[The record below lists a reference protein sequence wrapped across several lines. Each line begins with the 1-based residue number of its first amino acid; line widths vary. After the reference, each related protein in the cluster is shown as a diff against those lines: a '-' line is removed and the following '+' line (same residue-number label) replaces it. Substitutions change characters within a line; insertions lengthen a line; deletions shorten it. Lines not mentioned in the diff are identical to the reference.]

1 MSKRDVLLAIHN
13 FSELK
18 SLAKNAKIRSAQ
30 KFLLLGYEKIRLNGI
45 EMAENKKMAN
55 SFLYTL
61 LVIRFVQSCIHPL
74 QKKRIIFLVV
84 KRKVLVCR
92 IHNHH

>member
-45 EMAENKKMAN
+45 EMAENKNMAN

-61 LVIRFVQSCIHPL
+61 LVIQLIMFHMYNRVSILYKKKNYFSCCKTESL
-74 QKKRIIFLVV
+74 SL
-84 KRKVLVCR
+84 
-92 IHNHH
+92 